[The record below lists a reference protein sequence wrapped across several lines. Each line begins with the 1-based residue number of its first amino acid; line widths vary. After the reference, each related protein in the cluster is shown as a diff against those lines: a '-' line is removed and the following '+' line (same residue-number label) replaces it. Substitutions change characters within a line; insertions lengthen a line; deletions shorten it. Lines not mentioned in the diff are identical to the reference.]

1 MELYKKL
8 YHPEPD
14 FSRSSTM
21 VSKSRKKI
29 EFEKEIFVSHI
40 TVYLFE
46 NAIKLLD
53 LISSL
58 KAKSET

>member
-8 YHPEPD
+8 YHPESD

-29 EFEKEIFVSHI
+29 EFEKEMKEKNKSLWFSVVSVPMGGQNKKH
-40 TVYLFE
+40 
-46 NAIKLLD
+46 
-53 LISSL
+53 
-58 KAKSET
+58 